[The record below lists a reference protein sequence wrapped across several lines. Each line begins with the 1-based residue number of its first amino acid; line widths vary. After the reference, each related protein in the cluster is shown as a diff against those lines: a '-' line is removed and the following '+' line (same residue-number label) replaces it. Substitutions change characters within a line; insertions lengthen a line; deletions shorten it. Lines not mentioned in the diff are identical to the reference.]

1 MANPLQPGISLPR
14 RQEIIAALRN
24 GTVPQAGLDQLA
36 VGIDR
41 FSLAI
46 DEELDRAALG
56 QGVFK
61 AVRGEWGGGK
71 TFFARWLQHR
81 AQMRG
86 FATAEVQISET
97 ETPLYRLETVYR
109 RAVEHLRTREWH
121 EGTFKSLIDRWFFAL
136 EEEVL
141 DAADAPS
148 DPRQIAESVG
158 VLLESRLAKVSATQP
173 QFAAALR
180 AVHRARMAG
189 DNGAADGLLA
199 WLSGQPHVAAAV
211 KARAGLKGDVDHYAA
226 TGFLRGLLAV
236 LQQTGRKGLVLVLD
250 EVETLQRM
258 RSDVREKSLNAMRQM
273 LDDLDAGRYPGLYL
287 LVTGTP
293 TFFEGPQGARQLPP
307 LAQRLHVDF
316 AADARFDSARAV
328 QIRLQPFDEPHL
340 IDVGRKVRALYPTRH
355 AERLAQR
362 LPDEVLVALARQVA
376 GKLGG
381 KVGMAPRLFLKK
393 LVGDVM
399 DRIEEHP
406 DFDPTI
412 HYRLQLSA
420 AEMRPEERDAAGIVR
435 SIDDLELDLAGGD
448 AP

>member
-41 FSLAI
+41 FSLAM

-328 QIRLQPFDEPHL
+328 QIRLQPFDEPQL
-340 IDVGRKVRALYPTRH
+340 IEVGRKVRALYPTRH
-355 AERLAQR
+355 ADRLAQR
-362 LPDEVLVALARQVA
+362 LPDEVLVALARQVT

-412 HYRLQLSA
+412 HYSLKLSA
-420 AEMRPEERDAAGIVR
+420 AEMCPEERDAAGIVR

>member
-236 LQQTGRKGLVLVLD
+236 LQQTGRKGLILVLD

-328 QIRLQPFDEPHL
+328 QIRLQPFDEPQL
-340 IDVGRKVRALYPTRH
+340 IEVGRKVRALYPTRH

-412 HYRLQLSA
+412 HYSLQLSA

>member
-121 EGTFKSLIDRWFFAL
+121 EGTFKSLINRWFFAL

-328 QIRLQPFDEPHL
+328 QIRLQPFDEPQL
-340 IDVGRKVRALYPTRH
+340 IEVGRKVRALYPTRH
-355 AERLAQR
+355 ADRLAQR

-412 HYRLQLSA
+412 HYSLQLSA

>member
-1 MANPLQPGISLPR
+1 MTTPVQPAISLPR

-328 QIRLQPFDEPHL
+328 QIRLQPFDEPQL
-340 IDVGRKVRALYPTRH
+340 IEVGRKVRALYPTRH
-355 AERLAQR
+355 ADRLAQR

-412 HYRLQLSA
+412 HYSLQLSA

-435 SIDDLELDLAGGD
+435 SIDDLELDLSGGD